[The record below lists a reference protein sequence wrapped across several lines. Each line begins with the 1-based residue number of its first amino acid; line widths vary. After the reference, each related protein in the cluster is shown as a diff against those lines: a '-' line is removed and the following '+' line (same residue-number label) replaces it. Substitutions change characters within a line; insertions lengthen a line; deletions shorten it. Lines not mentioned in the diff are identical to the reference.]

1 MKKFCLILICIIS
14 ALFFSCSDELNT
26 SDSLDDYKESEM
38 APVNQDDR
46 AILLDKNDI
55 VVATPN
61 KDDNK
66 VLITSYNKS
75 TQEYDFLYRMKD
87 YPYYILHAVYSKY
100 SNKFNCECIIDNEY
114 ISSQSINP
122 QIIHFDILRMTD
134 SSNYMFSICSKYMVE
149 NGILKSSTVPRW
161 SSYTP
166 VAHYTTKKSS
176 ISIDGYIL

>member
-1 MKKFCLILICIIS
+1 M
-14 ALFFSCSDELNT
+14 
-26 SDSLDDYKESEM
+26 
-38 APVNQDDR
+38 
-46 AILLDKNDI
+46 
-55 VVATPN
+55 
-61 KDDNK
+61 
-66 VLITSYNKS
+66 
-75 TQEYDFLYRMKD
+75 QEYDFLYRMKD

-114 ISSQSINP
+114 ISSQSVNP